1 MSKPVSPV
9 REMRPHPTRVRQ
21 GGVAGTLGD
30 MTTAVGV
37 RANTLPTK
45 RATLR
50 AFAATGSGRTLAAM
64 TAVALVVRLVV
75 GEWSLA
81 DAVITAALVVV
92 LGPVEWVIHLFLLHA
107 SPEAWTT
114 RVLGTSTGH
123 RRHHLDPPDL
133 TFILL
138 RGIDALVFGALL
150 GGFAAAVAVSLAWP
164 LGASTSATALTAL
177 LVALLLL
184 SHYEWTHLLVHT
196 SYRPRTRY
204 YARLARNHRRHHY
217 RNEHYWL
224 GVTSNLGDRIMR
236 TLPAA
241 SDDVPRS
248 ETART
253 LTL

>member
-1 MSKPVSPV
+1 M
-9 REMRPHPTRVRQ
+9 T
-21 GGVAGTLGD
+21 AGATS
-30 MTTAVGV
+30 V
-37 RANTLPTK
+37 RANELPTK

-64 TAVALVVRLVV
+64 ATVALVIRSAV
-75 GEWSLA
+75 GEWSIG
-81 DAVITAALVVV
+81 DVVIAAALVAV

-107 SPEAWTT
+107 SPDAWTT

-150 GGFAAAVAVSLAWP
+150 GGFAATVAVVLAWV
-164 LGASTSATALTAL
+164 LGVGTLATATTAVL
-177 LVALLLL
+177 MALLLL
-184 SHYEWTHLLVHT
+184 AHYEWTHLLVHT
-196 SYRPRTRY
+196 AYRPRTRY

-217 RNEHYWL
+217 RNERYWL

-241 SDDVPRS
+241 SADVPRS
-248 ETART
+248 DTART
-253 LTL
+253 LSL